1 MTPSSC
7 AKATPDNGDRHNQ
20 AVRNVNKA
28 RVNLML
34 SRLSGLESKP
44 AVETWAASASRSRVL
59 TDEGPGLSG
68 LVGRRAT
75 RCCFQ
80 PRQETPPCQSPMGGP
95 VTESTVTENTHR
107 APSTSTW

>member
-7 AKATPDNGDRHNQ
+7 ARATPDNGDKHNQ
-20 AVRNVNKA
+20 AVRNANKA

-59 TDEGPGLSG
+59 TGRAGQGRSG

-75 RCCFQ
+75 RCSLQ
-80 PRQETPPCQSPMGGP
+80 RRQDTPRCQSPIGRP
-95 VTESTVTENTHR
+95 VTENTVTENTPR
-107 APSTSTW
+107 GL